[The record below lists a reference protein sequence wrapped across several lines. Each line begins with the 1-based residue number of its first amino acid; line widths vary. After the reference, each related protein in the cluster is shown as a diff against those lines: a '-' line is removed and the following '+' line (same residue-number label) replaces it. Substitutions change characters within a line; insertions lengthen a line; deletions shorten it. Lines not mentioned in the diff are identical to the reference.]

1 MGFWESGLVFNG
13 LLICALLFAASTLR
27 RLIPPL
33 QKIGVPD
40 SMVAGFIGLILG
52 PTALALLPLDTEA
65 LESIVYHGL
74 AIVFIAVSLQT
85 PAKGK
90 GGGGAKSVAF
100 AIPTFAVLQGLVG
113 LLAVLAFTFFMTE
126 RMHPGMGLMVP
137 LGFNQGP
144 GQALSLGKAW
154 EASGFTD
161 GGDVGLIVAAMG
173 FAWAVFIGVPL
184 VWLGRKLGWAK
195 DPGRSPDSA
204 KLESTQ
210 AAAKVPGKGGLELLS
225 TQGAWIGVVYLATYG
240 CLLGL
245 DHLLESKPGIQ
256 PMIWGF
262 HFIIATFLALGLRRV
277 VDKLTST
284 TSLPDHM
291 LDDRMLGR
299 ISGTTVDLI
308 TCGALAAVSL
318 TVFRANLVP
327 ILVLTT
333 LGGTATLLG
342 CLWLARRAFPSAPFE
357 HAVVIFGAATG
368 TLPTGLA
375 LLRILD
381 PEMEGPVPANVVLG
395 SAGALV
401 LSIPLLLVVL
411 PIPIAGY
418 AEDYFGSILLAA
430 GICVV
435 YIAALLIGWRFLGPL
450 RFESPLAR
458 IWPRPEEQGDSP
470 PA

>member
-1 MGFWESGLVFNG
+1 MAFWDSGLVFNG
-13 LLICALLFAASTLR
+13 LLICALLFVASTLR
-27 RLIPPL
+27 RLLPPL
-33 QKIGVPD
+33 QKLGVPD
-40 SMVAGFIGLILG
+40 SMVAGFIGLVLG
-52 PTALALLPLDTEA
+52 PTALALLPLDTDA

-74 AIVFIAVSLQT
+74 ALVFIAVSLQT
-85 PAKGK
+85 PVTGK

-154 EASGFTD
+154 EASGFVD

-184 VWLGRKLGWAK
+184 VWLGRKLGWAQ
-195 DPGRSPDSA
+195 DPGRSPEAVQHQVTARPS
-204 KLESTQ
+204 
-210 AAAKVPGKGGLELLS
+210 KVPGKGGLELLT
-225 TQGAWIGVVYLATYG
+225 TQGAWIGLVYLATYG

-262 HFIIATFLALGLRRV
+262 HFIIATFLALGLRRLADRV
-277 VDKLTST
+277 K
-284 TSLPDHM
+284 PDHM
-291 LDDRMLGR
+291 LDDRTLGR
-299 ISGTTVDLI
+299 ISGATVDLI

-333 LGGTATLLG
+333 LGGTATLLA

-357 HAVVIFGAATG
+357 HAVVMFGAATG

-381 PEMEGPVPANVVLG
+381 PDMEGPVPGNVVLG

-435 YIAALLIGWRFLGPL
+435 YITLLLVGWRFLGPL
-450 RFESPLAR
+450 RFDGPLGR
-458 IWPRPEEQGDSP
+458 IWPRPQPEGDSKQG
-470 PA
+470 